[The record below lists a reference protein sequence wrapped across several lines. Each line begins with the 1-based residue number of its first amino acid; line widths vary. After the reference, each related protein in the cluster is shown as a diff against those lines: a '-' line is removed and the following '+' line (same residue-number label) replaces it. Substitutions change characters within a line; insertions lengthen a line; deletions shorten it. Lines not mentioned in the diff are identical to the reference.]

1 VERQPVRLIEVVA
14 ITRVTPHMARV
25 TFGGPDLTDFTS
37 GEPDQQVK
45 LYFPKPGQA
54 VPRLPDAD
62 NDFMSWYQAFNDIP
76 EEERPWTRGYTIRA
90 HHPADVTIDIDFVL
104 HDHAGPATRWA
115 ESARPGDKLAM
126 FGPSAMFAR
135 AIPLSKS
142 IADTDWLLLAGDA
155 TALPAI
161 SAMIEQLPRGARA
174 IAYIEVADAAEEQ
187 HVYSQGAVTLHWLHR
202 GDTPPG
208 YGILLQDAVRAA
220 DFPPGAP
227 FAWLAGEASAIRDL
241 RRHLIHERGLDKRA
255 IDFTGHWR
263 LRLSQ
268 DDAPTEEDM
277 AEAQERL
284 ATAY

>member
-1 VERQPVRLIEVVA
+1 MERQPVRLIEVVA

-90 HHPADVTIDIDFVL
+90 HHPADVTIDIDFAL

-161 SAMIEQLPRGARA
+161 SAMIEQLPRGTRA

-187 HVYSQGAVTLHWLHR
+187 HVHSQGAVTLHWLHR

-208 YGILLQDAVRAA
+208 HGILLQDAVRAA
-220 DFPPGAP
+220 DFPPGTP